1 MKVATAKVL
10 LPVLGKPMVQWVLSA
25 ARGAG
30 VEDCCLIV
38 GKDWQQV
45 EQCVGGEAEYALQM
59 ERKGTGHAV
68 MQADDFLRRH
78 AGGHCVVLA
87 GYDREHYICCD
98 PWKDRGVAAWPRETV
113 WQRHRE
119 LGMQAVALEGPV

>member
-1 MKVATAKVL
+1 MRTCAIVLAAGEGTRMKVATAKVL

-45 EQCVGGEAEYALQM
+45 EQCVGGWGARTASRGSRAWAAWRSPPCRGRARGRGM
-59 ERKGTGHAV
+59 PGGRRMICGAV
-68 MQADDFLRRH
+68 M
-78 AGGHCVVLA
+78 
-87 GYDREHYICCD
+87 RE
-98 PWKDRGVAAWPRETV
+98 GTA
-113 WQRHRE
+113 
-119 LGMQAVALEGPV
+119 

>member
-1 MKVATAKVL
+1 MKKCAIVLAAGEGTRMKVATAKVL

-45 EQCVGGEAEYALQM
+45 EQCVGGGSEYALQM

-68 MQADDFLRRH
+68 MQADDFLFD
-78 AGGHCVVLA
+78 GPLGNQVVDRYRTGLA
-87 GYDREHYICCD
+87 D
-98 PWKDRGVAAWPRETV
+98 PV
-113 WQRHRE
+113 
-119 LGMQAVALEGPV
+119 GPV

>member
-1 MKVATAKVL
+1 MKKCAIVLAAGEGTRMKVATAKVL

-45 EQCVGGEAEYALQM
+45 EQCVGGGSEYALRS
-59 ERKGTGHAV
+59 ERPT
-68 MQADDFLRRH
+68 L
-78 AGGHCVVLA
+78 
-87 GYDREHYICCD
+87 
-98 PWKDRGVAAWPRETV
+98 PRI
-113 WQRHRE
+113 
-119 LGMQAVALEGPV
+119 